1 MDTHEYDYSLNIV
14 FLGGAGVGKTSLMK
28 RYVYNIFDPKCYS
41 TIGVDLKTKIVNIEN
56 KKIKVKIFDYGFSE
70 HLRKFQV
77 NYYRKAH
84 GIIIVYDI
92 TDKYSFEEVR
102 EWLDQIELNGS
113 PDTRKIIVGN
123 KCDLYKREVPEE
135 EGKKIADE
143 FNINFFEVS
152 SNTNDNVNEAFEFLI
167 KDIINNNKNKLTPK
181 LDLKKEEV
189 IRRKNKF
196 NK

>member
-1 MDTHEYDYSLNIV
+1 MNSQDYDYLLNIV
-14 FLGGAGVGKTSLMK
+14 LQGRNKVGKTSLMN
-28 RYVYNIFDPKCYS
+28 RYFDNTFDPKYYS
-41 TIGVDLKTKIVNIEN
+41 TIGVYIKTKIVNIKN
-56 KKIKVKIFDYGFSE
+56 QKIKVQILDYGNSE
-70 HLRKFQV
+70 LFAKLQPIC
-77 NYYRKAH
+77 YRIAH

-102 EWLDQIELNGS
+102 EWLEQIELNGS

-123 KCDLYKREVPEE
+123 KCDLYKREVLEE
-135 EGKKIADE
+135 EGKKIADY

-152 SNTNDNVNEAFEFLI
+152 SCTNHKVNEAFEYLI
-167 KDIINNNKNKLTPK
+167 NDIINNNENKLTPK

-189 IRRKNKF
+189 IRRKNKC